1 MPVLEPI
8 THPSTIAG
16 EALGKII
23 EAIVTGEFKPGERIS
38 EAEIA
43 RQLGISRGPLR
54 EALGRLE
61 NRLVTRAPRV
71 GVSVIQLTEKDLVEL
86 FTVREALEGMA
97 CRAAAEKITDDE
109 LRSLKSLLAGH
120 GSDPAVLSSKG
131 YYQRSQNEDFH
142 FQIVRCSRNER
153 LEHLLMESLYY
164 QLRLYRFQ
172 ASTQPGRA
180 EAAFEEHQEI
190 FDALQARD
198 PERAEHAMRKHIRHA
213 LVSLRPGLN
222 VTE

>member
-1 MPVLEPI
+1 VLEPI

-16 EALGKII
+16 EALSKII

-61 NRLVTRAPRV
+61 NRLVTRTPRV
-71 GVSVIQLTEKDLVEL
+71 GVSVIQLTEKDLAEL
-86 FTVREALEGMA
+86 FEVREALEGMA
-97 CRAAAEKITDDE
+97 CRLAAERITDDE
-109 LRSLKSLLAGH
+109 LASLKRLLDGH
-120 GSDPAVLSSKG
+120 GADPTVLSPMG

-142 FQIVRCSRNER
+142 FQIVRCSHNER
-153 LEHLLMESLYY
+153 LEHLLMEQLYY
-164 QLRLYRFQ
+164 QLCLYRFQ

-180 EAAFEEHQEI
+180 ETAFQEHQAI
-190 FDALQARD
+190 FEALQARD
-198 PERAEHAMRKHIRHA
+198 PDRAEKTMRAHIRNA
-213 LVSLRPGLN
+213 LDSLQPALKAA
-222 VTE
+222 E